1 MDVQPEKQSIDKLFS
16 GTVFYIDFYQRDYK
30 WDETPVRRLLDDMFY
45 PFSQAYSK
53 YDSVEPT
60 SDAIA
65 RHYPWY
71 YMNTYVT
78 NTVDG
83 KIFVVDGQQR
93 LTTLTLILIK
103 LKHLSVK
110 FNLQKTNWLE
120 GKIVGHSANGIN
132 FWMNHTRHLKTLDEL
147 FKSDIDLEKIPTE
160 TGITAENIV
169 KNYKVISKQLDAQ
182 LTNAHQVDTFI
193 LYFLLRLVIINL
205 SVEQTDVPMVFEV
218 INDRGVKLKPYEIL
232 KGKLLGQINKVDMEA
247 GNFNELWEAQVNKI
261 NDGKEDEID
270 NFFRFYLKSKYAS
283 TRAQGQAF
291 DGDYHRK
298 MFSSSM
304 NEKLKL
310 DHNPVEV
317 KQFLRYE
324 FRYFTDLYSKIYQA
338 AERYQPSLKEV
349 YHNGLND
356 LESQSL
362 VILAACSVDDPEED
376 VKVRKVAGELDRMF
390 TLLQLQGSYD
400 SNRMATEIYVIAS
413 QLINASIDAYRDIFN
428 QSILSLLSDYHE
440 DEIEDPFRYVLF
452 KNASVATL
460 NKRFT
465 RYFFARV
472 EQYLAQST
480 KSEMKHHL
488 HNLVRNTGSVNGF
501 HVEHILSRNE
511 DNHKLFG
518 NDEELF
524 EQQRNRLGGI
534 LLLKGKDNIS
544 SGNELYENKLKSY
557 ANTLYWNETLRED
570 SYKSKLDFR
579 GFIDKEKLDFQPFSV
594 FGPDELESRHKLLF
608 SLANKIWS

>member
-16 GTVFYIDFYQRDYK
+16 GSVFYIDFYQRDYK
-30 WDETPVRRLLDDMFY
+30 WDETPVRRLLDDIFY
-45 PFSQAYSK
+45 PFSQTYTK
-53 YDSVEPT
+53 HDSVEPT
-60 SDAIA
+60 LDTIA
-65 RHYPWY
+65 KYYPWY

-103 LKHLSVK
+103 LRHLARK
-110 FNLQKTNWLE
+110 FELNKASWLDS
-120 GKIVGHSANGIN
+120 KIVGHSANGIG
-132 FWMNHTRHLKTLDEL
+132 FWMNHTRHIKTLERL
-147 FKSDIDLEKIPTE
+147 FDGDTDLENIPTN
-160 TGITAENIV
+160 TGVTSENLV
-169 KNYKVISKQLDAQ
+169 KNYKVISKYLDFQLNDK
-182 LTNAHQVDTFI
+182 HQTDTFI

-218 INDRGVKLKPYEIL
+218 INDRGVKLKPYEII
-232 KGKLLGQINKVDMEA
+232 KGKLLGQIDKIDMES

-261 NDGKEDEID
+261 NNAKEDEID
-270 NFFRFYLKSKYAS
+270 NFFRFYLKAKYAS

-291 DGDYHRK
+291 DGDYHRQ
-298 MFSSSM
+298 MFSAAM
-304 NEKLKL
+304 NEKLNL
-310 DHNPVEV
+310 EHNPAQV
-317 KQFLRYE
+317 KHFLRNE
-324 FRYFTDLYSKIYQA
+324 FRYFTDLYSKTWQA
-338 AERYQPSLKEV
+338 AEHFQPELKEV
-349 YHNGLND
+349 YHNSLND

-362 VILAACSVDDPEED
+362 VILASCSVDDPQED
-376 VKVRKVAGELDRMF
+376 KKIRKVAGELDRMF

-400 SNRMATEIYVIAS
+400 SNRMAAEIYVIAS
-413 QLINASIDAYRDIFN
+413 RLIGADTENYRNIFN
-428 QSILSLLSDYHE
+428 KSILSLLSDYHE
-440 DEIEDPFRYVLF
+440 DMIEEPFRYVLF

-465 RYFFARV
+465 RYFFARI
-472 EQYLAQST
+472 EQYLAQAT

-511 DNHKLFG
+511 ENHALFD
-518 NDEELF
+518 NDEDLF

-544 SGNELYENKLKSY
+544 SGNELYADKLKSY

-579 GFIDKEKLDFQPFSV
+579 NFIEEEKLDFQPLSK

-608 SLANKIWS
+608 SISKKIWC